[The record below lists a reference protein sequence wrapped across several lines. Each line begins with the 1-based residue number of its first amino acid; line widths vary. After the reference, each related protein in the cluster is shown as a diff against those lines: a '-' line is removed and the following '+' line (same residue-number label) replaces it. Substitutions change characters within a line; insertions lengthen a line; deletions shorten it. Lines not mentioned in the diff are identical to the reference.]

1 MSSNVV
7 IVYFWTD
14 WMWYCNVQ
22 CTQFSRYVAQYGKLC
37 ISCIKFWYAFTT
49 NKSAANLAFD
59 DVDVVAEFLWI
70 NNFYISTATSRTNMI
85 HTWFTI
91 GFYAFGMTNWNDYT
105 IIISFCIQLVRDS
118 TNVQLLEATIF
129 IVCRVHEK
137 KKTETNAIYGLIDCH
152 LRQNAICS
160 NISFGCLHETCTNVK
175 HFFVYVLFEIFEH
188 SISWIWKWILFFYNI
203 Y

>member
-7 IVYFWTD
+7 IVYIWTD

-118 TNVQLLEATIF
+118 TNVQLLEATTC

-137 KKTETNAIYGLIDCH
+137 KKDWDKCYLWTNWLSSTTERY
-152 LRQNAICS
+152 
-160 NISFGCLHETCTNVK
+160 
-175 HFFVYVLFEIFEH
+175 LFEYIF
-188 SISWIWKWILFFYNI
+188 
-203 Y
+203 

>member
-137 KKTETNAIYGLIDCH
+137 KKDWDKCYLWTNWLSSTTERY
-152 LRQNAICS
+152 
-160 NISFGCLHETCTNVK
+160 
-175 HFFVYVLFEIFEH
+175 LFEYIFWM
-188 SISWIWKWILFFYNI
+188 SSWNMHKR
-203 Y
+203 